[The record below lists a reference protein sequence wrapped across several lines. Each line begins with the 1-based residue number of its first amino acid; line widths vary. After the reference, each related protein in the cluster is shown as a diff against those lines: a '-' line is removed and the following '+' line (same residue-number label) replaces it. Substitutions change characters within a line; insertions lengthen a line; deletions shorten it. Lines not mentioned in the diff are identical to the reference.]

1 MEMLLEWLDWFLWDH
16 LYEYIG
22 AYMFL
27 ALALTLFTGLPV
39 AFALGGVSFVFG
51 FLAIWLEIFDINIY
65 FAVVN
70 RIWGGDGASGAVQ
83 NPILVAIP
91 CFVFMGTMLEK
102 SRVAAD
108 LLHILQIMLKRVP
121 GGLALSVTVMGTIM
135 AATTG
140 IIGASVV
147 MMTLL
152 ALPTMLKRG
161 YSPELATGT
170 IAASATL
177 GILIPP
183 SIMLVLM
190 ASLLAVSVGN
200 LFIGA
205 LLPGLALSALYFIY
219 ILTRATLNP
228 SVAPRIDED
237 EIDLK
242 PTNTSNLIIFLVGA
256 GLFIAADVIF
266 ETAGFYAE
274 DINWQLLTILGI
286 FFLAM
291 WVGKRE
297 GNSLLG
303 GILKGFVPPIFLI
316 ILVLGSIFAGW
327 ATPTE
332 AAGVGAFGSL
342 VLAFVNGTLTW
353 QVLKEVCHRTGL
365 TVAMIFFIFVGAT
378 AFSTIFRNVYGEE
391 LIIHF
396 IEWLQLSPWNLL
408 FLLMFAVFLLGF
420 FFDFLEITL
429 IILPVFDPVIR
440 TLAPVFA
447 DHLGIEVLSASPST
461 KEFLEAQVIYWFA
474 ILVAVNLQTSFL
486 TPPFGF
492 ALFYMKGVAP
502 SSVKMQEIYRG
513 IIPFVTL
520 QVIGMLVVLSFPRL
534 ALQLPYEAG
543 LARIPWGIE
552 WSFAEPEF
560 IRRKQAELVKL
571 EEQLSSRTSLT
582 GKEVE
587 AEVAVFRDKYMGNDS
602 LDFLAMGKE
611 IAERVKALRESNPP
625 AE

>member
-1 MEMLLEWLDWFLWDH
+1 MLEYWEWFIDDH

-22 AYMFL
+22 AYMFV
-27 ALALTLFTGLPV
+27 ALALGLFTGLPV
-39 AFALGGVSFVFG
+39 AFALGGISLIFGLIAVWIDAVDFQVF
-51 FLAIWLEIFDINIY
+51 
-65 FAVVN
+65 FAVIN
-70 RIWGGDGASGAVQ
+70 RIWGGDGQSGAIQ

-161 YSPELATGT
+161 YDPALATGT

-190 ASLLAVSVGN
+190 ANLLVVSVGN

-205 LLPGLALSALYFIY
+205 ILPGLVLSGLYFVY
-219 ILTRATLNP
+219 ILVRASLNP
-228 SVAPRIDED
+228 SIAPPIDED
-237 EIDLK
+237 EIDMK
-242 PTNTSNLIIFLVGA
+242 PGKKINILIYFALVAVALFFSYEGDA
-256 GLFIAADVIF
+256 LGLS
-266 ETAGFYAE
+266 E
-274 DINWQLLTILGI
+274 DINWPLVA
-286 FFLAM
+286 FLSVFAISM
-291 WVGKRE
+291 IIGKRE
-297 GNSLLG
+297 GNTLFG

-316 ILVLGSIFAGW
+316 VLVLGSIFAGW

-342 VLAFVNGTLTW
+342 VLAWVNGTLTYT
-353 QVLKEVCHRTGL
+353 VVREVCHRTGL
-365 TVAMIFFIFVGAT
+365 TTAMIFFIFVGAT
-378 AFSTIFRNVYGEE
+378 AFSTIFRNVYGED
-391 LIIHF
+391 LIIEF
-396 IEWLQLSPWNLL
+396 IEWLQLSPWPLL
-408 FLLMFAVFLLGF
+408 LLLMFAVFLLGF

-429 IILPVFDPVIR
+429 IILPVFSPVIR
-440 TLAPVFA
+440 VMAPAFA
-447 DHLGIEVLSASPST
+447 PHLG
-461 KEFLEAQVIYWFA
+461 LEPGTNQAAILFVEDQVIYWFA

-513 IIPFVTL
+513 IIPFVCL
-520 QVIGMLVVLSFPRL
+520 QVTGMMIVLWFPQL
-534 ALQLPYEAG
+534 ALWLP
-543 LARIPWGIE
+543 
-552 WSFAEPEF
+552 S
-560 IRRKQAELVKL
+560 LVF
-571 EEQLSSRTSLT
+571 
-582 GKEVE
+582 GK
-587 AEVAVFRDKYMGNDS
+587 
-602 LDFLAMGKE
+602 
-611 IAERVKALRESNPP
+611 
-625 AE
+625 

>member
-1 MEMLLEWLDWFLWDH
+1 MAEFMEWLIDDH

-27 ALALTLFTGLPV
+27 FLALTLFTGIPV
-39 AFALGGVSFVFG
+39 AFALGGVSVISAG
-51 FLAIWLEIFDINIY
+51 VAAWIGAINFQEFFNS
-65 FAVVN
+65 VN
-70 RIWGGDGASGAVQ
+70 RLWGGDGQSGAVQ

-102 SRVAAD
+102 SNVAAH

-161 YSPELATGT
+161 YHPSLATGT

-190 ASLLAVSVGN
+190 ASLLVVSVGD

-205 LLPGLALSALYFIY
+205 IIPGLVLSGLYFLY
-219 ILTRATLNP
+219 ILVISSLKP
-228 SVAPRIDED
+228 SLAPPINED
-237 EIDLK
+237 EIDLQ
-242 PTNTSNLIIFLVGA
+242 PSNKSNIL
-256 GLFIAADVIF
+256 LFIGIVVAAVVADAVLITSGVFEDVNWALI
-266 ETAGFYAE
+266 GF
-274 DINWQLLTILGI
+274 LTV
-286 FFLAM
+286 FAAAM
-291 WVGKRE
+291 IIGKKE
-297 GNSLLG
+297 GNTLFG
-303 GILKGFVPPIFLI
+303 GMLRGFFPPIFLI
-316 ILVLGSIFAGW
+316 VMVLGSIFAGW

-332 AAGVGAFGSL
+332 AAGVGAFGSML
-342 VLAFVNGTLTW
+342 LAWFNGTLKYD
-353 QVLKEVCHRTGL
+353 VLKEVCHRTGL
-365 TVAMIFFIFVGAT
+365 TTAMIFLIFTGAT
-378 AFSTIFRNVYGEE
+378 AFSSIFRATYGEE

-396 IEWLQLSPWNLL
+396 IEWLELGPWPLL
-408 FLLMFAVFLLGF
+408 FLLMFVVFLLGF

-429 IILPVFDPVIR
+429 IILPVFHPVIVS
-440 TLAPVFA
+440 LAPAFA
-447 DHLGIEVLSASPST
+447 PHLGLDPEPANQQELKA
-461 KEFLEAQVIYWFA
+461 LGQQVTYWFA

-502 SSVKMQEIYRG
+502 ASVKMQEIYFG
-513 IIPFVTL
+513 IIPFVIL
-520 QVIGMLVVLSFPRL
+520 QLIGL
-534 ALQLPYEAG
+534 ALVLEFPALALWLPQQVLG
-543 LARIPWGIE
+543 
-552 WSFAEPEF
+552 
-560 IRRKQAELVKL
+560 
-571 EEQLSSRTSLT
+571 
-582 GKEVE
+582 
-587 AEVAVFRDKYMGNDS
+587 
-602 LDFLAMGKE
+602 
-611 IAERVKALRESNPP
+611 
-625 AE
+625 

>member
-1 MEMLLEWLDWFLWDH
+1 MVEFWEWLIHDH

-39 AFALGGVSFVFG
+39 AFALGGVSLIFG
-51 FLAIWLEIFDINIY
+51 GIAVWLEVVDFQVF

-121 GGLALSVTVMGTIM
+121 GGLALSVTAMGTIM

-161 YSPELATGT
+161 YDPALATGT

-190 ASLLAVSVGN
+190 ANLLGVSVGN

-205 LLPGLALSALYFIY
+205 VFPGLVLSGLYFLY
-219 ILTRATLNP
+219 IMIRATLNP
-228 SVAPRIDED
+228 SIAPPIHED
-237 EIDLK
+237 EIDLS
-242 PTNTSNLIIFLVGA
+242 PTNSTNILILVAATIG
-256 GLFIAADVIF
+256 FIALVF
-266 ETAGFYAE
+266 VAE
-274 DINWQLLTILGI
+274 GANLVPWLNWKMIAFLGI
-286 FFLAM
+286 FFTCL
-291 WVGKRE
+291 WIGKRE
-297 GNSLLG
+297 GESLLG
-303 GILKGFVPPIFLI
+303 GIMKGFIPPIFLI
-316 ILVLGSIFAGW
+316 IMVLGSIFAGW

-332 AAGVGAFGSL
+332 AAGVGAFGSMF
-342 VLAFVNGTLTW
+342 LAWTNGTLTR
-353 QVLKEVCHRTGL
+353 QVLGEVCHRTGL
-365 TVAMIFFIFVGAT
+365 TTAMIFFIFVGAT
-378 AFSTIFRNVYGEE
+378 AFSTIFRNVYGED
-391 LIIHF
+391 LIIEF
-396 IEWLQLSPWNLL
+396 IEWLNLGPWPLL
-408 FLLMFAVFLLGF
+408 IMLMAVIFLLGF

-429 IILPVFDPVIR
+429 IILPVFSPVIR
-440 TLAPVFA
+440 SLAPVFA
-447 DHLGIEVLSASPST
+447 GHLGIGELSNAT
-461 KEFLEAQVIYWFA
+461 QIQFAEAQVIYWFA
-474 ILVAVNLQTSFL
+474 IVVAVNLQTSFL

-492 ALFYMKGVAP
+492 ALFYMKGVSP
-502 SSVKMQEIYRG
+502 PEVKMQEIYRG
-513 IIPFVTL
+513 IIPFV
-520 QVIGMLVVLSFPRL
+520 I
-534 ALQLPYEAG
+534 LQLIG
-543 LARIPWGIE
+543 LGIVLY
-552 WSFAEPEF
+552 WPQIALWLPN
-560 IRRKQAELVKL
+560 
-571 EEQLSSRTSLT
+571 
-582 GKEVE
+582 
-587 AEVAVFRDKYMGNDS
+587 YM
-602 LDFLAMGKE
+602 LD
-611 IAERVKALRESNPP
+611 
-625 AE
+625 

>member
-1 MEMLLEWLDWFLWDH
+1 MEALLEFWEWFIDDH

-27 ALALTLFTGLPV
+27 ALACMLFTGLPV
-39 AFALGGVSFVFG
+39 CYALGGTSLIFALIATWIGAINFQEFFG
-51 FLAIWLEIFDINIY
+51 A
-65 FAVVN
+65 VN
-70 RIWGGDGASGAVQ
+70 RSYGGDGQSGAIQ

-102 SRVAAD
+102 SQVAKH
-108 LLHILQIMLKRVP
+108 LLDILQIMLRRIP
-121 GGLALSVTVMGTIM
+121 GGLALAVTCMGIIM

-152 ALPTMLKRG
+152 ALPHMLRAG
-161 YSPELATGT
+161 YSPSLATGT

-205 LLPGLALSALYFIY
+205 VLPGLLLGGLYLVY
-219 ILTRATLNP
+219 IMIRATINP
-228 SVAPRIDED
+228 SLAPPIQDD
-237 EIDLK
+237 DINLK
-242 PTNTSNLIIFLVGA
+242 PTNRSNVILFFGVLVGA
-256 GLFIAADVIF
+256 IVVAYILESMAASALEARAEDDTATPLIGQFNWGLFAF
-266 ETAGFYAE
+266 
-274 DINWQLLTILGI
+274 LTIFVSSMIIGN
-286 FFLAM
+286 
-291 WVGKRE
+291 KE
-297 GNSLLG
+297 GNSLFG

-316 ILVLGSIFAGW
+316 TLVLGSIFLGW

-342 VLAFVNGTLTW
+342 ILAYMNGTLTYT
-353 QVLKEVCHRTGL
+353 VVKEVCHRTGL
-365 TVAMIFFIFVGAT
+365 TTAMIFFIFIGAT
-378 AFSTIFRNVYGEE
+378 AFSSIFRATYGEE
-391 LIIHF
+391 LIIHL
-396 IEWLQLSPWNLL
+396 IEYLDLNAWNLL
-408 FLLMFAVFLLGF
+408 FILLFAVFLLGF

-429 IILPVFDPVIR
+429 IILPVFSPVIIL
-440 TLAPVFA
+440 LAPVFSPW
-447 DHLGIEVLSASPST
+447 LGYELPASPAQSH
-461 KEFLEAQVIYWFA
+461 KEFVENQVIYWFA

-513 IIPFVTL
+513 IIPFVLL
-520 QVIGMLVVLSFPRL
+520 QVTGMLLVLYLPQL
-534 ALQLPYEAG
+534 ALWLPIEAG
-543 LARIPWGIE
+543 LSKIPQGMI
-552 WSFAEPEF
+552 
-560 IRRKQAELVKL
+560 LL
-571 EEQLSSRTSLT
+571 E
-582 GKEVE
+582 
-587 AEVAVFRDKYMGNDS
+587 
-602 LDFLAMGKE
+602 
-611 IAERVKALRESNPP
+611 
-625 AE
+625 

>member
-1 MEMLLEWLDWFLWDH
+1 MIDWWTWFVEDH

-22 AYMFL
+22 AYMFVTL
-27 ALALTLFTGLPV
+27 ALVLFTGLPV
-39 AFALGGVSFVFG
+39 AIALGGVSLIWG
-51 FLAIWLEIFDINIY
+51 LIAIWLDILDINI
-65 FAVVN
+65 FFGVVN

-91 CFVFMGTMLEK
+91 LFVFMGTMLER

-108 LLHILQIMLKRVP
+108 LLHILQIMLRRVP

-152 ALPTMLKRG
+152 ALPTMLARG
-161 YSPELATGT
+161 YSPQLATGT

-190 ASLLAVSVGN
+190 ANLMAVSVGN

-205 LLPGLALSALYFIY
+205 ILPGLVLSGLYFLY
-219 ILTRATLNP
+219 ILARASLNP
-228 SVAPRIDED
+228 SIAPPIDED
-237 EIDLK
+237 EIDLR
-242 PTNTSNLIIFLVGA
+242 PTNWGNV
-256 GLFIAADVIF
+256 GLFFAMSVGLI
-266 ETAGFYAE
+266 
-274 DINWQLLTILGI
+274 LLTVLLGEVRI
-286 FFLAM
+286 AGGEVNWALIAFLAVFLASM
-291 WVGKRE
+291 WIGKRE
-297 GNSLLG
+297 GPTLFG

-316 ILVLGSIFAGW
+316 IMVLGSIFAGW

-342 VLAFVNGTLTW
+342 VLALVNGTLGYN
-353 QVLKEVCHRTGL
+353 VLKDVCHRTAL
-365 TVAMIFFIFVGAT
+365 TTAMIFFIFVGAT
-378 AFSTIFRNVYGEE
+378 AFSTLFRNVYGED
-391 LIIHF
+391 LIINL
-396 IEWLQLSPWNLL
+396 IEYLELTPWNLL
-408 FLLMFAVFLLGF
+408 FMLMFAIFLLGF

-429 IILPVFDPVIR
+429 IILPVFDPIIR
-440 TLAPVFA
+440 SMAGTFAP
-447 DHLGIEVLSASPST
+447 HLGLDAPTNVAQMQYVQE
-461 KEFLEAQVIYWFA
+461 QVIYWFA

-502 SSVKMQEIYRG
+502 SSVKMQEIYQG

-520 QVIGMLVVLSFPRL
+520 QVIGLMITLAFPELALMLPRL
-534 ALQLPYEAG
+534 M
-543 LARIPWGIE
+543 LA
-552 WSFAEPEF
+552 
-560 IRRKQAELVKL
+560 
-571 EEQLSSRTSLT
+571 
-582 GKEVE
+582 
-587 AEVAVFRDKYMGNDS
+587 
-602 LDFLAMGKE
+602 
-611 IAERVKALRESNPP
+611 
-625 AE
+625 

>member
-1 MEMLLEWLDWFLWDH
+1 MEGLLGFWEWFIDDH

-27 ALALTLFTGLPV
+27 ALALMLFSGLPV
-39 AFALGGVSFVFG
+39 AYALGGVSLIFAI
-51 FLAIWLEIFDINIY
+51 LATWIDAISFKEFFN
-65 FAVVN
+65 AVN
-70 RIWGGDGASGAVQ
+70 RSYGGDGQSGAIQ

-121 GGLALSVTVMGTIM
+121 GGLALSVTAMGTIM

-152 ALPTMLKRG
+152 ALPTMLGRG
-161 YSPELATGT
+161 YSAPLATGT

-190 ASLLAVSVGN
+190 ANLLAVSVGN

-205 LLPGLALSALYFIY
+205 ILPGLTLSGLYFLY
-219 ILTRATLNP
+219 IMTVATIKP
-228 SVAPRIDED
+228 SMAPPIDED

-242 PTNTSNLIIFLVGA
+242 PTNMSNVLLFFGMIIGFVVAAMILENLAAGAMEGRAEGDTNTPLIGQLNWGLMAFLGVFFTSMFLGR
-256 GLFIAADVIF
+256 
-266 ETAGFYAE
+266 
-274 DINWQLLTILGI
+274 
-286 FFLAM
+286 
-291 WVGKRE
+291 KE
-297 GNSLLG
+297 GNSLFG

-316 ILVLGSIFAGW
+316 VLVLGSIFAGW

-342 VLAFVNGTLTW
+342 ILAWVNRTLTF
-353 QVLKEVCHRTGL
+353 QVLKDVCHRTGL
-365 TVAMIFFIFVGAT
+365 TTAMIFFIFIGAT
-378 AFSTIFRNVYGEE
+378 AFSSVFRATYGEE

-396 IEWLQLSPWNLL
+396 IQWLELEPWPLL
-408 FLLMFAVFLLGF
+408 FILMFAVFLLGF

-429 IILPVFDPVIR
+429 IILPVFDPIIR
-440 TLAPVFA
+440 TLAPLFA
-447 DHLGIEVLSASPST
+447 PHLGIDAPDALSIT
-461 KEFLEAQVIYWFA
+461 QKEFVEKQVIYWFA
-474 ILVAVNLQTSFL
+474 ILIAVNLQTSFL

-513 IIPFVTL
+513 IIPFVSL
-520 QVIGMLVVLSFPRL
+520 QVIGILIVLYFSNL
-534 ALQLPYEAG
+534 ALWLPFEAG
-543 LARIPWGIE
+543 LTSVPSGVD
-552 WSFAEPEF
+552 WSVCTPNC
-560 IRRKQAELVKL
+560 R
-571 EEQLSSRTSLT
+571 
-582 GKEVE
+582 
-587 AEVAVFRDKYMGNDS
+587 
-602 LDFLAMGKE
+602 
-611 IAERVKALRESNPP
+611 PP
-625 AE
+625 TE

>member
-1 MEMLLEWLDWFLWDH
+1 MIEFWTWFVEDH

-22 AYMFL
+22 GYMFL
-27 ALALTLFTGLPV
+27 TLALALFTGLPV
-39 AFALGGVSFVFG
+39 AIALGGVSLIWG
-51 FLAIWLEIFDINIY
+51 LIAIWLDILDMNIFFGVI
-65 FAVVN
+65 N

-91 CFVFMGTMLEK
+91 LFVFMGTMLER

-152 ALPTMLKRG
+152 ALPTMLARG
-161 YSPELATGT
+161 YSPQLATGT

-190 ASLLAVSVGN
+190 ANLMAVSVGN

-205 LLPGLALSALYFIY
+205 ILPGLVLSGLYFVY

-228 SVAPRIDED
+228 SIAPPIHED
-237 EIDLK
+237 EIDLR
-242 PTNTSNLIIFLVGA
+242 PTNRSNVLLFVAMAIGLLVLTMVLDEIQIA
-256 GLFIAADVIF
+256 GG
-266 ETAGFYAE
+266 E
-274 DINWQLLTILGI
+274 INWALIAFLAI
-286 FFLAM
+286 FFASM
-291 WVGKRE
+291 WIGKRE
-297 GNSLLG
+297 GGTLFG

-316 ILVLGSIFAGW
+316 IMVLGSIFAGW

-332 AAGVGAFGSL
+332 AAGVGAFGAL
-342 VLAFVNGTLTW
+342 VLAFVNGTLTFD
-353 QVLKEVCHRTGL
+353 VLRDVCHRTGL
-365 TVAMIFFIFVGAT
+365 TTAMIFFIFVGAT
-378 AFSTIFRNVYGEE
+378 AFSTLFRNVYGED
-391 LIIHF
+391 LIIGL
-396 IEWLQLSPWNLL
+396 IEYLELTPWHLL
-408 FLLMFAVFLLGF
+408 FILMLAIFLLGF
-420 FFDFLEITL
+420 FFDFLEIVL
-429 IILPVFDPVIR
+429 IILPVFDPIIR
-440 TLAPVFA
+440 SMAGTFAPHIGLDVPE
-447 DHLGIEVLSASPST
+447 GASIVQMQQVQ
-461 KEFLEAQVIYWFA
+461 EQVIYWFA

-502 SSVKMQEIYRG
+502 SSVKMQEIYQG

-520 QVIGMLVVLSFPRL
+520 QVIGLLITLECPEL
-534 ALQLPYEAG
+534 ALMLPRMM
-543 LARIPWGIE
+543 LA
-552 WSFAEPEF
+552 
-560 IRRKQAELVKL
+560 
-571 EEQLSSRTSLT
+571 
-582 GKEVE
+582 
-587 AEVAVFRDKYMGNDS
+587 
-602 LDFLAMGKE
+602 
-611 IAERVKALRESNPP
+611 
-625 AE
+625 